1 MNGFIQEFLNSHLK
15 TRSNVMQKIITDYYK
30 QMVHQICYLLLT
42 EINKRIQLDVT
53 NNKFS

>member
-15 TRSNVMQKIITDYYK
+15 TRSNAMQKIITDYYK